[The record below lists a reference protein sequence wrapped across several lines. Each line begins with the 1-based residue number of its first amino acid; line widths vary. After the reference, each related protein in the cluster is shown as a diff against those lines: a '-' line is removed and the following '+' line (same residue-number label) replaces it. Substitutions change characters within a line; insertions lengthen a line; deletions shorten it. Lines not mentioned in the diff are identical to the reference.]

1 MSLLNQATWSIGSS
15 GLTLDSAGIGGL
27 LAFKSLK
34 KCKTSASPKDPYE
47 NSKYQKEG
55 REYVNSWFKKRNSL
69 CQSHQHLQTP
79 QKMFSFPIVK
89 FTVLCWWGQVISLV
103 YSGNNKGG
111 KVQWFL
117 HCRLSLR
124 AITKVTVLSR
134 KLGDLILA
142 VSEEKK
148 KKWTLSIS
156 TPLCLDKVSAPKSLK
171 HIWSKSGENCFTYL
185 SVSKRMTVASKARS
199 TELFG

>member
-148 KKWTLSIS
+148 KSELSPFLPHYVWTKCQ
-156 TPLCLDKVSAPKSLK
+156 PPSL
-171 HIWSKSGENCFTYL
+171 
-185 SVSKRMTVASKARS
+185 
-199 TELFG
+199 